1 MRHML
6 QVDLECALLDGR
18 SSYNRPSSCAMTD
31 ISSLYSFRPATSD
44 APQRFAN
51 TNHVA
56 TRAPPTGRMS
66 PRVAATR
73 AEFNDP
79 DTAGRPISAP
89 SLSGSAL
96 AKQRIETLE
105 AELARARQER
115 MAMQDHVSNLAHEL
129 SSS

>member
-1 MRHML
+1 
-6 QVDLECALLDGR
+6 
-18 SSYNRPSSCAMTD
+18 
-31 ISSLYSFRPATSD
+31 
-44 APQRFAN
+44 
-51 TNHVA
+51 
-56 TRAPPTGRMS
+56 MS

-73 AEFNDP
+73 AEFNEP